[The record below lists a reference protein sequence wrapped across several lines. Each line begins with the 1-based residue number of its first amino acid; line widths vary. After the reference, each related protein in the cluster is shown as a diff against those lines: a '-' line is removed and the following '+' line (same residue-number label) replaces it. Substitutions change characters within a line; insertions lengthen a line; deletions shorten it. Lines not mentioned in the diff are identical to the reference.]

1 MLIVDTREPAY
12 FKEKADVVDTLSAG
26 DYIVQGNRNG
36 QLEVHVIERKEASDF
51 FSTLFHRNRKVKEA
65 LWRQLDALC
74 EYRDMGYHVYLLL
87 EGDVGKE
94 LRIHK
99 IPLVAYAGIQ
109 RAITVGYHMPIIH
122 TLNMGHTWMFL
133 ESLNRSLEEPREYV
147 RPPPVRKKN
156 RSLAECQEDVI
167 CSAVDK
173 LGRKKAQALLRHFGS
188 VHAVV
193 NASVEELMQVNGIGE
208 KTARPLYEVLRAS
221 YNPNQEGGECG

>member
-1 MLIVDTREPAY
+1 MLIVDTREPTY

-36 QLEVHVIERKEASDF
+36 TLEVHVIERKEVSDF

-208 KTARPLYEVLRAS
+208 KTARALYEVLRAS
-221 YNPNQEGGECG
+221 YNQEGGG